1 MQKNTFITGKQSS
14 GKTTK
19 AKEITNGKET
29 VFLNN
34 TEKIRELRFYLT
46 EKTEFIVIDDIYEQ
60 SDLEDIVPLLQFPTI
75 RFRQPYS
82 KMLTEIQTPAIIA
95 ISNSISIAE
104 ASEILK
110 EKFSYTEL

>member
-19 AKEITNGKET
+19 AKEITEGKET
-29 VFLNN
+29 VYLNN
-34 TEKIRELRFYLT
+34 TDQIRELRFELN
-46 EKTEFIVIDDIYEQ
+46 EKTEFIVIDDLYEK
-60 SDLEDIVPLLQFPTI
+60 SDLEEIIVLLQFPTI

-82 KMLTEIQTPAIIA
+82 KKLTEIPTPKIIA
-95 ISNSISIAE
+95 ISNSISITK

-110 EKFSYTEL
+110 EKFNYIEL